1 MKAQLLRFHYLL
13 RWAGLLLKDSTPT
26 WIYNLYLHSNQ
37 EIRLMRIKAFLFSL
51 LTFGFWITGQAQQD
65 CSLGIGATES
75 DTIIQ
80 IFQLKEEQITKLEE
94 FKAALE
100 IETRLLDDERKNLF
114 DTHPQST
121 PENLTELGVKYKVI
135 EEKMKQV
142 FEKYDYKL
150 LAIFNEKQYQRYV
163 TLCQEVSRL
172 PLEVVTE

>member
-1 MKAQLLRFHYLL
+1 M
-13 RWAGLLLKDSTPT
+13 
-26 WIYNLYLHSNQ
+26 N
-37 EIRLMRIKAFLFSL
+37 IKAFLTLMLS
-51 LTFGFWITGQAQQD
+51 FGFWISGQAQKD

-100 IETRLLDDERKNLF
+100 IETRLLDVERKNLF
-114 DTHPQST
+114 ENHPQST
-121 PENLTELGVKYKVI
+121 PEDLMALGAKYKVI

-142 FEKYDYKL
+142 FGKYDLKL

-163 TLCQEVSRL
+163 SLCQEVSRQ
-172 PLEVVTE
+172 PLVVIPE